1 MKKKS
6 NEKTTIV
13 MKSVVAM
20 LFLLLCIT
28 PATAQKRKSTKKT
41 AAPKPVVVEETPAQR
56 LYKAMLPATA
66 KVMFIDSVVVDKQ
79 GFLSQIPLS
88 KDAGRIST
96 YEQFFDRPAQ
106 VPLGVFQNEFGDRCY
121 YADGDTLSTRLYS
134 IDRLGN
140 NWSKPREL
148 TEFGID
154 YQSPNFPF
162 LLTDGITLFFAAKGE
177 HSLGGYDIFMTRYDS
192 DNGTFYRPENYGLP
206 FNSTANDYFVAIDEV
221 NELGYLVSDRNQPDD
236 KVCIYIF
243 VPTSPRLNFESE
255 DLSNDLL
262 RRYAKLVSI
271 DDTWPFGNR
280 AEALQRYQSLLGQKA
295 RSDGSN
301 SIFFIID
308 DATIYRNMGE
318 FRSPQSR
325 QLYLEYAT
333 FTSTIDTDERTLS
346 LQRDRFANASAREQR
361 QMREAI
367 LRLEKQL
374 DENRTRQRQIA
385 KEIRYIEVKIKN

>member
-1 MKKKS
+1 MKTRKII
-6 NEKTTIV
+6 T
-13 MKSVVAM
+13 
-20 LFLLLCIT
+20 LLLAMAFFA
-28 PATAQKRKSTKKT
+28 PATAQKRKTTKKQV
-41 AAPKPVVVEETPAQR
+41 APKPVVVEETPADR
-56 LYKAMLPATA
+56 LFKTMLPATA
-66 KVMFIDSVVVDKQ
+66 KVMFIDSVVVDKN

-88 KDAGRIST
+88 KEAGILST

-106 VPLGVFQNEFGDRCY
+106 LPLGVFRNEFGDRCY

-140 NWSKPREL
+140 SWSKPREI
-148 TEFGID
+148 TEFGPD
-154 YQSPNFPF
+154 YVSPNYPF
-162 LLTDGITLFFAAKGE
+162 LQADGLTLFFAAQGE
-177 HSLGGYDIFMTRYDS
+177 HSLGGYDIFMTRYDNE
-192 DNGTFYRPENYGLP
+192 DGRFYRPENYGLP
-206 FNSTANDYFVAIDEV
+206 FNSTANDYLLAIDEV

-262 RRYAKLVSI
+262 RRYANLVSI

-280 AEALQRYQSLLGQKA
+280 TEALQRYQAVLGQKTI
-295 RSDGSN
+295 SGNSN
-301 SIFFIID
+301 SIAFIID

-333 FTSTIDTDERTLS
+333 LTSTIDTDERTLS
-346 LQRDRFANASAREQR
+346 LQRDKYANASAREQR
-361 QMREAI
+361 QMRETM
-367 LRLEKQL
+367 LRLEHQL
-374 DENRTRQRQIA
+374 TENQAKIKQIA
-385 KEIRYIEVKIKN
+385 KEIRYIELRIKN

>member
-1 MKKKS
+1 MKTRKII
-6 NEKTTIV
+6 T
-13 MKSVVAM
+13 
-20 LFLLLCIT
+20 LLLAMAFFA
-28 PATAQKRKSTKKT
+28 PATAQKRKTTKKQV
-41 AAPKPVVVEETPAQR
+41 APKPVVVEETPAER
-56 LYKAMLPATA
+56 LFKTMLPATA
-66 KVMFIDSVVVDKQ
+66 KVMFIDSVVVDKN

-88 KDAGRIST
+88 KEAGMLST

-106 VPLGVFQNEFGDRCY
+106 LPLGVFRNEFGDRCY

-140 NWSKPREL
+140 SWSKPREI
-148 TEFGID
+148 TEFGPD
-154 YQSPNFPF
+154 YVSPNYPF
-162 LLTDGITLFFAAKGE
+162 LQADGLTLFFAAQGE
-177 HSLGGYDIFMTRYDS
+177 HSLGGYDIFMTRYDNE
-192 DNGTFYRPENYGLP
+192 DGRFYRPENYGLP
-206 FNSTANDYFVAIDEV
+206 FNSTANDYLLAIDEV

-308 DATIYRNMGE
+308 DNTVYRSVSD

-325 QLYLEYAT
+325 ELYRQYAALAA
-333 FTSTIDTDERTLS
+333 SIDTDERTLS
-346 LQRDRFANASAREQR
+346 LQRDKYANASAREQR

-385 KEIRYIEVKIKN
+385 KEIRYIELKVRSVK

>member
-1 MKKKS
+1 MKTRKII
-6 NEKTTIV
+6 T
-13 MKSVVAM
+13 
-20 LFLLLCIT
+20 LLLAMAFFA
-28 PATAQKRKSTKKT
+28 PATAQKRKTTKKQV
-41 AAPKPVVVEETPAQR
+41 APKPVVVEETPAER
-56 LYKAMLPATA
+56 LFKTMLPATA
-66 KVMFIDSVVVDKQ
+66 KVMFIDSVVVDKN

-88 KDAGRIST
+88 KEAGMLST

-106 VPLGVFQNEFGDRCY
+106 LPLGVFRNEFGDRCY

-140 NWSKPREL
+140 SWSKPREI
-148 TEFGID
+148 TEFGPD
-154 YQSPNFPF
+154 YVSPNYPF
-162 LLTDGITLFFAAKGE
+162 LQADGLTLYFAAQGE
-177 HSLGGYDIFMTRYDS
+177 HSLGGYDIFMTRYDNE
-192 DNGTFYRPENYGLP
+192 DGRFYRPENYGLP
-206 FNSTANDYFVAIDEV
+206 FNSTANDYLLAIDEV

-333 FTSTIDTDERTLS
+333 LTSTIDTDERTLS

>member
-1 MKKKS
+1 MKTRKII
-6 NEKTTIV
+6 T
-13 MKSVVAM
+13 
-20 LFLLLCIT
+20 LLLAMAFFA
-28 PATAQKRKSTKKT
+28 PATAQKRKTTKKQV
-41 AAPKPVVVEETPAQR
+41 APKPVVVEETPAER
-56 LYKAMLPATA
+56 LFKTMLPATA
-66 KVMFIDSVVVDKQ
+66 KVMFIDSVVVDKN

-88 KDAGRIST
+88 KEAGILST

-106 VPLGVFQNEFGDRCY
+106 LPLGVFRNEFGDRCY

-140 NWSKPREL
+140 SWSKPREI
-148 TEFGID
+148 TEFGTD
-154 YQSPNFPF
+154 YVSPNYPF
-162 LLTDGITLFFAAKGE
+162 LQADGLTLFFAAQGE
-177 HSLGGYDIFMTRYDS
+177 HSLGGYDIFMTRYDNE
-192 DNGTFYRPENYGLP
+192 DGRFYRPENYGLP
-206 FNSTANDYFVAIDEV
+206 FNSTANDYLLAIDEV

-262 RRYAKLVSI
+262 RRYANLVSI

-333 FTSTIDTDERTLS
+333 LTSTIDTDERTLS

-385 KEIRYIEVKIKN
+385 KEIRYIEVKIKNEE

>member
-1 MKKKS
+1 MKTRKI
-6 NEKTTIV
+6 IV
-13 MKSVVAM
+13 
-20 LFLLLCIT
+20 LLLAMAFFA
-28 PATAQKRKSTKKT
+28 PATAQKRKSTKKA

-79 GFLSQIPLS
+79 GFLSQIPLG

-106 VPLGVFQNEFGDRCY
+106 VSLGVFQNEFGDRCY

-221 NELGYLVSDRNQPDD
+221 NELGYLVSDRYQPDD

-243 VPTSPRLNFESE
+243 VPTSPRLSFESE

-262 RRYAKLVSI
+262 RRYANLVSI
-271 DDTWPFGNR
+271 DDTWSFGNR
-280 AEALQRYQSLLGQKA
+280 TEALQRYQDVLGQKTI
-295 RSDGSN
+295 SGNSN
-301 SIFFIID
+301 SIAFIID
-308 DATIYRNMGE
+308 DNTVYRSVSD

-325 QLYLEYAT
+325 ELYRQYAALAA
-333 FTSTIDTDERTLS
+333 SIDTDERTLS
-346 LQRDRFANASAREQR
+346 LQRDKYANASAREQR
-361 QMREAI
+361 QMRETM
-367 LRLEKQL
+367 LRLEHQL
-374 DENRTRQRQIA
+374 TENQAKIKQIA
-385 KEIRYIEVKIKN
+385 KEIRYIELKVRSVK